1 MEILQQILIL
11 IATMLGIPAGI
22 IIARMCK
29 EELKPGFRWFVMLQ
43 FFSLASIILILIF
56 LLVFGEVSILPALAI
71 ILLIITGSF
80 LLRTAYLFY
89 FDIFLANL
97 VSIVSL
103 NSSQITAIAIFS
115 FIFLVSFTAYAQ
127 YFKQSNAKKIRR
139 KLKSR

>member
-22 IIARMCK
+22 IIARTCK

>member
-1 MEILQQILIL
+1 MEIWQQISII

-43 FFSLASIILILIF
+43 FFSLASIILMLIF

-71 ILLIITGSF
+71 ILLIIASSF

-89 FDIFLANL
+89 FTIFMANV

-103 NSSQITAIAIFS
+103 DSSQITAIAIFS

-127 YFKQSNAKKIRR
+127 YFKQSDVEKQKKR
-139 KLKSR
+139 KK